1 MHLLSDIKAQFIMK
15 GSLSGLFFFLQAT
28 SEKNHSPKSQ
38 IDLQQSSEYSC
49 F

>member
-15 GSLSGLFFFLQAT
+15 GSLSGLFFLQAT